1 VIGLKF
7 ASHAGY
13 LSKFDRLSMTCWNP
27 PVSLACVLASL
38 PAAALL
44 SRRKFKRGRSLL
56 LPPEGCP
63 VTMKIANCAALVL
76 AASCFN
82 GGDAYTVS
90 RSTLR
95 NLAAPK
101 SIAATPSG
109 AAGRT
114 GNMKMEGP

>member
-1 VIGLKF
+1 
-7 ASHAGY
+7 
-13 LSKFDRLSMTCWNP
+13 
-27 PVSLACVLASL
+27 
-38 PAAALL
+38 
-44 SRRKFKRGRSLL
+44 
-56 LPPEGCP
+56 
-63 VTMKIANCAALVL
+63 MKIANCAALVL

-101 SIAATPSG
+101 SIVATPSG